1 MSKARNRRPP
11 TPCWA
16 SPIAF
21 SIGPA
26 LFALLK
32 AVALWIYPLD
42 QKRVDDIERELA
54 VRRLANPQTSPA

>member
-1 MSKARNRRPP
+1 LLGNAL
-11 TPCWA
+11 
-16 SPIAF
+16 AF

-32 AVALWIYPLD
+32 GGRRSGFIPLD

-54 VRRLANPQTSPA
+54 TRAPNPSEPA